1 MLGVL
6 NVSLC
11 VRGIERFSVVRGIEL
26 CVLGVL
32 NVSLCVRGIELCVRG
47 IRFSVC

>member
-11 VRGIERFSVVRGIEL
+11 VRGIEHFS
-26 CVLGVL
+26 VLGVL
-32 NVSLCVRGIELCVRG
+32 NVSLFVRGIEC
-47 IRFSVC
+47 FSVC